1 MLLRKVTSPAI
12 CSSVFRLQPA
22 ITGAQRQSGALVG
35 VQNVRLYASQAAEA
49 VLDKHVVSRD
59 TTATAEKVDK
69 AAVSVES
76 KSFAVNMFK
85 GQIST
90 SQVFPYPSVLNEEQ
104 SQFLRELVGP
114 CSKFFEEVND
124 PMKNDA
130 LEQVEE
136 HTLEGLKEMGAFGL
150 QVPAD
155 LGGVGL
161 TNTQYARLVE
171 IVGMHDLGVGITL
184 GAHQSIGFK
193 GILLFGNPQQKE
205 KYLPKLATGENI
217 AAFCLTEPA
226 SGSDAASIKTTAVRS
241 PCGQYYTMNG
251 SKIWI
256 SNGGIAEIFTV
267 FAKTPVKDERT
278 GEMKDKIT
286 AFIVEKSFGGV
297 SSGPPE
303 KKMGIKASNTA
314 EVYFEN
320 VRIPADCVL
329 GEVGGGFKVA
339 MNILNN
345 GRFGMAAALSGTMKG
360 VIAKAVDHA
369 ANRTQFGNKIHNYGA
384 IQEKMARMAM
394 LQYVTESMAYMVS
407 GNMDSGA
414 TEFQIE
420 AAISKIFASEAAW
433 LVTDECI
440 QVMGGMG
447 FMKDAGVERV
457 LRDLRIFRI
466 FEGTND
472 ILRLFVALNGF
483 QNAGNQLKSL
493 QKALKNPL
501 GNAGILVGEIT
512 KRAKRSAGLGSG
524 LTLQG
529 TVHPELSHSGEL
541 TVKAIEQFGAVIE
554 ELLLKHGKKIIDE
567 QFVLM
572 RVADCAIDL
581 YAMIVV
587 LSRASRS
594 LSQGHPSAQHE
605 KMLCETWC
613 TEAHERVMQ
622 DIKFLRS
629 GTSKQTFKNLRAIS
643 AAVVENGGVVAPHP
657 LGF

>member
-1 MLLRKVTSPAI
+1 MLLRTVSLSPAFCGAALRFPI
-12 CSSVFRLQPA
+12 SVAGCKRP
-22 ITGAQRQSGALVG
+22 VG
-35 VQNVRLYASQAAEA
+35 VAALQNARLYASQAAEA
-49 VLDKHVVSRD
+49 VLEKPAVASD
-59 TTATAEKVDK
+59 TVAKTETERKPVGL
-69 AAVSVES
+69 ES

-90 SQVFPYPSVLNEEQ
+90 AQVFPFPSVLNEEQ
-104 SQFLRELVGP
+104 SEFIRELVGP
-114 CSKFFEEVND
+114 VSRFFTEVND
-124 PMKNDA
+124 PVKNET
-130 LEQVEE
+130 LEMVEE
-136 HTLEGLKEMGAFGL
+136 NTMAGLKEMGAFGL

-155 LGGVGL
+155 LGGLGL
-161 TNTQYARLVE
+161 NNTQYARLVE

-193 GILLFGNPQQKE
+193 GILLFGNKAQKE
-205 KYLPKLATGENI
+205 KYLPKLASGEHV

-226 SGSDAASIKTTAVRS
+226 SGSDAASIRTTAVPS
-241 PCGQYYTMNG
+241 PCGKYYTLNG

-256 SNGGIAEIFTV
+256 SNGGLAEIFTV
-267 FAKTPVKDERT
+267 FAKTAVKDEKT

-286 AFIVEKSFGGV
+286 AFIVERGFGGV
-297 SSGPPE
+297 TSGPQE

-314 EVYFEN
+314 EVYFDS
-320 VRIPADCVL
+320 VRVPAECVL

-345 GRFGMAAALSGTMKG
+345 GRFGMAAALAGTMKG

-369 ANRTQFGNKIHNYGA
+369 VNRTQFGNKIHNYGI

-394 LQYVTESMAYMVS
+394 LHYVAESMAYMVS

-414 TEFQIE
+414 SEFQIE

-433 LVTDECI
+433 NVTDECI
-440 QVMGGMG
+440 QILGGMG
-447 FMKDAGVERV
+447 FMKEAGVERV
-457 LRDLRIFRI
+457 MRDLRIFRI

-483 QNAGNQLKSL
+483 QNAGNELKGL
-493 QKALKNPL
+493 QKALKNPVGNL
-501 GNAGILVGEIT
+501 GLLTGEIG
-512 KRAKRSAGLGSG
+512 KRVRRKAGLSSG

-529 TVHPELSHSGEL
+529 TVHPDLAQSGDL
-541 TVKAIEQFGAVIE
+541 VVKAIEQFGLTVE

-567 QFVLM
+567 QLVLQ
-572 RVADCAIDL
+572 RVADGAIDL
-581 YAMIVV
+581 YAMVVV

-594 LSQGHPSAQHE
+594 LSQGLPSAQHE
-605 KMLCETWC
+605 KILCETWC
-613 TEAHERVMQ
+613 VEAHDRIMKNMKE
-622 DIKFLRS
+622 LRS
-629 GTSKQTFKNLRAIS
+629 SSSKQIYRNIKNIS
-643 AAVVENGGVVAPHP
+643 AALVENGGVVTPNP